1 ASTGA
6 FLNANAAALAED
18 LRSRLTETEA
28 HLARAKAHEAELS
41 RRLEEMKRFVSVMEI
56 LETYP
61 ARQFAEQR
69 DRVER
74 LLVPWQRNL
83 KLALPRRGGF
93 QRSG

>member
-1 ASTGA
+1 
-6 FLNANAAALAED
+6 
-18 LRSRLTETEA
+18 
-28 HLARAKAHEAELS
+28 
-41 RRLEEMKRFVSVMEI
+41 MKRFVSVMEI

-69 DRVER
+69 DRIKR